1 MNARKSSATQPSK
14 KSPAEGKDGGAHL
27 SIRRIASA
35 TGYSRSTIHRVL
47 WNHPNIA
54 PDLRKAVLEQVQR
67 LDYRPNPYV
76 SSLMSQVRKGRV
88 QNVRAGLGYLT
99 LERNLPER
107 NAGICPP
114 RVFHAAGERAA
125 ERGYNLQAFGLE
137 RLDETHWKRTRR
149 MLMGR
154 GIRGLLL
161 DGQMMLSDRLPEA
174 AWHSIFSEFGC
185 IVLGISEVHPV
196 LQIDTDPFYNPL
208 RVFFELHRAG
218 YRRPGLLVSSV
229 PLAMSGYQMLA
240 AHELFRTMT
249 QDAGKRIPV
258 CIYDLEYCAAKV
270 KLGLATSQPVPL
282 SPYLEKLDWKKLA
295 KNATDDART
304 FSKVHSE
311 ILKRWVSTFR
321 PDVIVTSDGRTVDW
335 AEQAGLSV
343 PGEIGVAHLN
353 VDSDVSDWAGIR
365 PDHEGIGATAVEEL
379 CDQVESNRFGP
390 AMHRRR
396 ILVPGL
402 WQTGKTIRRTAP
414 EASRV
419 EHNVFSRW
427 IANFTAEQINKPFG
441 GG

>member
-1 MNARKSSATQPSK
+1 MNARKARQ
-14 KSPAEGKDGGAHL
+14 SPPADGKDGGAYL
-27 SIRRIASA
+27 SIRSIASA

-47 WNHPNIA
+47 QNHPNIA
-54 PDLRKAVLEQVQR
+54 PDLRRAVLEQVQR
-67 LDYRPNPYV
+67 LGYRPNPYV
-76 SSLMSQVRKGRV
+76 SSLMSQVRTGRV
-88 QNVRAGLGYLT
+88 QNVQAGLGYLT
-99 LERNLPER
+99 LEKNRPGR
-107 NAGICPP
+107 NAGVRPP
-114 RVFHAAGERAA
+114 RVFHAAGERATQ
-125 ERGYNLQAFGLE
+125 RGYNLQTFGLE
-137 RLDETHWKRTRR
+137 RLDEAHWKKTRR
-149 MLMGR
+149 MLVGR

-161 DGQMMLSDRLPEA
+161 DGQMMLGDRMPES

-249 QDAGKRIPV
+249 QDPGKRIPA
-258 CIYDLEYCAAKV
+258 CIYDLEFHAVRAR
-270 KLGLATSQPVPL
+270 LGLASGQPVPL

-295 KNATDDART
+295 KNAADDEHT
-304 FSKVHSE
+304 FSKVHAA
-311 ILKRWVSTFR
+311 ILKRWVGTFR

-343 PGEIGVAHLN
+343 PGKIGVAHLN
-353 VDSDVSDWAGIR
+353 VDRDVSDWAGLR
-365 PDHEGIGATAVEEL
+365 PDHEAIGATAVDEL

-414 EASRV
+414 ETSHA

-427 IANFTAEQINKPFG
+427 IANFTAEQTSKPAEG
-441 GG
+441 G